1 MARERKKTPPATGA
15 KPKNLG
21 GRPKKDRADR
31 GLSAAI
37 DAAGSLGRV
46 AEIAGVTVGAVSI
59 WKRVPQK
66 AIDAIAAALHIPRHT
81 LRPDLYDAKD
91 QRIPAAPPRPA
102 GSLT

>member
-1 MARERKKTPPATGA
+1 MARERKKAPPATGSE
-15 KPKNLG
+15 PKNVG
-21 GRPKKDRADR
+21 GRPKKARADP
-31 GLSAAI
+31 GLGAAI

-66 AIDAIAAALHIPRHT
+66 AVDAIATALHIPRHT
-81 LRPDLYDAKD
+81 LRPDLYDAAD

-102 GSLT
+102 GDIT